1 MHRAEIEVELLQ
13 ELLEEAAGQVLRAA
27 QIIRRLRDF
36 VRRGKTAKR
45 VESVISM
52 IEDASALALTNTEA
66 LGAKVHFRF
75 DADGVKAFADRI
87 QIQLVLTNLIRNALQ
102 AMAQSKRR
110 ALTITTNMV
119 DKNNIEIAV
128 ADSGSGMSSDAAAHL
143 FEPFFST
150 KPEGMGLGLSL
161 CHSIIEAHGS
171 RLLCGPNPGGG
182 TIFRFAL
189 AAVPTDRV
197 GNAH

>member
-1 MHRAEIEVELLQ
+1 
-13 ELLEEAAGQVLRAA
+13 
-27 QIIRRLRDF
+27 
-36 VRRGKTAKR
+36 
-45 VESVISM
+45 
-52 IEDASALALTNTEA
+52 
-66 LGAKVHFRF
+66 
-75 DADGVKAFADRI
+75 
-87 QIQLVLTNLIRNALQ
+87 
-102 AMAQSKRR
+102 MAQSERR

-119 DKNNIEIAV
+119 DKNNVEIAV

-171 RLLCGPNPGGG
+171 RLRCGPNPGGG
-182 TIFRFAL
+182 TILRFAL
-189 AAVPTDRV
+189 AAAPTDRV

>member
-1 MHRAEIEVELLQ
+1 
-13 ELLEEAAGQVLRAA
+13 
-27 QIIRRLRDF
+27 
-36 VRRGKTAKR
+36 
-45 VESVISM
+45 
-52 IEDASALALTNTEA
+52 
-66 LGAKVHFRF
+66 
-75 DADGVKAFADRI
+75 
-87 QIQLVLTNLIRNALQ
+87 
-102 AMAQSKRR
+102 MAQSERR

-128 ADSGSGMSSDAAAHL
+128 ADSGSGMSSDAATHL

-161 CHSIIEAHGS
+161 CRSIIEAHGS

-189 AAVPTDRV
+189 AVVPTDRV